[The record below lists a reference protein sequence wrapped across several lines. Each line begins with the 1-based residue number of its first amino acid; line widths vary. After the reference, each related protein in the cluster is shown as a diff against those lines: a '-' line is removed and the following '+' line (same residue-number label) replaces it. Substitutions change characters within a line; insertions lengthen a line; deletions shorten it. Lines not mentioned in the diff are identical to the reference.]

1 MRSKKFLIFY
11 AVVIFVI
18 VFLITFNSICAIK
31 QVDVKFNVSSQVA
44 KEQSVELQKEMN
56 GFLNKNFLFFKSGEI
71 KKIFDREE
79 NSHFK
84 LLSVEK
90 NFPNKVVVKVTEMY
104 ESYAF
109 YDSVNQRYIVT
120 DTNGEVIV
128 FKDDVKNNLNGN
140 NVDIKGFSFNLVNV
154 GDSISAVDSESMY
167 FKGVKSALSYFNA
180 AFGGVRTNIVSV
192 EFNLQKGTALFQ
204 TQEGV
209 QFYFTDMS
217 KYSNALFEK
226 VSDVYRNSLSDGE
239 KTYGRIAAFIKDDN
253 KPEVQYVPN
262 LTPQ

>member
-11 AVVIFVI
+11 AVVIFII

-31 QVDVKFNVSSQVA
+31 QIDVKFNVSSEVA

-71 KKIFDREE
+71 EKIFDREE
-79 NSHFK
+79 NAHFK

-90 NFPNKVVVKVTEMY
+90 KFPNKVIVNVVEMY
-104 ESYAF
+104 ENYAF

-120 DTNGEVIV
+120 DTSGEIII

-140 NVDIKGFSFNLVNV
+140 NVDIKGFSFNDENI
-154 GDSISAVDSESMY
+154 GDCVSVIESEAIY

-180 AFGGVRTNIVSV
+180 ALGGVRTNIVSV
-192 EFNLQKGTALFQ
+192 DVDLLKGTALFQ

-209 QFYFTDMS
+209 QFYFTDIS
-217 KYSNALFEK
+217 KYSNELFEK
-226 VSDVYRNSLSDGE
+226 VCDTYKNELSDGE
-239 KTYGRIAAFIKDDN
+239 KTYGRIAAFIKDSNTPD
-253 KPEVQYVPN
+253 VQYVPN